1 MEHQFSENQPVKKTI
16 PVNLI
21 FIILF
26 VGTFA
31 ALLVMW
37 FRLNTAMELAEKS
50 KVVDTISPGQ
60 MKIAYVNLDSL
71 NSQYLFISEKS
82 AELEQSAT
90 AAEAKVRAEAAKR
103 QKEVDEL
110 VAYAQNGNLPAD
122 EQATVQNRLGQL
134 QNELAQIQ
142 QQEEQLLMQNEAVM
156 QEELR
161 KKLEVYTADYAKANG
176 WDYIFSYQSTAPLIL
191 FANPIYDLT
200 TEIVK
205 GLNAEYET
213 EKQSKK

>member
-1 MEHQFSENQPVKKTI
+1 MEHQLSENQPVKK
-16 PVNLI
+16 PFAFNLI
-21 FIILF
+21 LVILF
-26 VGTFA
+26 AITFV

-37 FRLNTAMELAEKS
+37 SKLNTAMELAEKS

-71 NSQYLFISEKS
+71 NAQYLFITEKS

-90 AAEAKVRAEAAKR
+90 AAEAKVKAEAAKR
-103 QKEVDEL
+103 QKEVNEL
-110 VAYAQNGNLPAD
+110 VAYAQKGNLPAD
-122 EQATVQNRLGQL
+122 EQATVQNRLSQL
-134 QNELAQIQ
+134 ENELAQIQ
-142 QQEEQLLMQNEAVM
+142 QQEEQILMQNESAL
-156 QEELR
+156 QENLR
-161 KKLEVYTADYAKANG
+161 KKLEVYTANYAKANG

-213 EKQSKK
+213 EKQGN

>member
-1 MEHQFSENQPVKKTI
+1 MKK
-16 PVNLI
+16 PFAFNLI
-21 FIILF
+21 LVILF
-26 VGTFA
+26 AGTFV

-37 FRLNTAMELAEKS
+37 SKLNSALELAEKS

-71 NSQYLFISEKS
+71 NANYLFITEKS
-82 AELEQSAT
+82 AELEKNAT
-90 AAEAKVRAEAAKR
+90 AAEIKVKNEAALR
-103 QKEVDEL
+103 QREVDEL
-110 VAYAQNGNLPAD
+110 IAYAQKGNLPAD

-142 QQEEQLLMQNEAVM
+142 QREEEMLMQSEAAL
-156 QEELR
+156 QEDLR
-161 KKLEVYTADYAKANG
+161 KKLEVYTANYAKANG

-200 TEIVK
+200 SEIVK

-213 EKQSKK
+213 EKQGK

>member
-1 MEHQFSENQPVKKTI
+1 MEHQLSENQPVKK
-16 PVNLI
+16 PFAFNLI
-21 FIILF
+21 LVILF
-26 VGTFA
+26 ALTFV

-37 FRLNTAMELAEKS
+37 SKLNTAMELAEKS

-71 NSQYLFISEKS
+71 NAQYLFITEKS

-90 AAEAKVRAEAAKR
+90 AAEAKVKAEAAKR
-103 QKEVDEL
+103 QKEVNEL
-110 VAYAQNGNLPAD
+110 VAYAQKGNLPAD
-122 EQATVQNRLGQL
+122 EQATVQNRLSQL
-134 QNELAQIQ
+134 ENELAQIQ
-142 QQEEQLLMQNEAVM
+142 QQEEQILMQNESAL
-156 QEELR
+156 QENLR
-161 KKLEVYTADYAKANG
+161 KKLEVYTANYAKANG

-213 EKQSKK
+213 EKQGN

>member
-1 MEHQFSENQPVKKTI
+1 MEHQLSENQPVKK
-16 PVNLI
+16 PFAFNLI
-21 FIILF
+21 LVILF
-26 VGTFA
+26 AITFV

-37 FRLNTAMELAEKS
+37 SKLNTAMELAEKS

-71 NSQYLFISEKS
+71 NAQYLFITEKS

-90 AAEAKVRAEAAKR
+90 AAEAKVKAEAAKR
-103 QKEVDEL
+103 QKEVNEL
-110 VAYAQNGNLPAD
+110 VAYAQKGNLPAD
-122 EQATVQNRLGQL
+122 EQATVQNRLSQL
-134 QNELAQIQ
+134 ENELAQIQ
-142 QQEEQLLMQNEAVM
+142 QQEEQLLMQNESAL
-156 QEELR
+156 QENLR
-161 KKLEVYTADYAKANG
+161 KKLEVYTANYAKANG

-213 EKQSKK
+213 EKQGN

>member
-1 MEHQFSENQPVKKTI
+1 MEPQFSEDKKVKK
-16 PVNLI
+16 PFVFNLI
-21 FIILF
+21 LVILF
-26 VGTFA
+26 AGTFV
-31 ALLVMW
+31 ALMVMW
-37 FRLNTAMELAEKS
+37 SKLNTAMELAEKS

-60 MKIAYVNLDSL
+60 MKIAYVNLDTL
-71 NSQYLFISEKS
+71 NAKYLFISEKS
-82 AELEQSAT
+82 AELEKNAS
-90 AAEAKVRAEAAKR
+90 AAETKVKNEAAMR

-110 VAYAQNGNLPAD
+110 VAYAQKGNLPAD

-142 QQEEQLLMQNEAVM
+142 QREEELLMQNEAAL
-156 QEELR
+156 QEQLR
-161 KKLEVYTADYAKANG
+161 KKLEVYTANYAKANG

-200 TEIVK
+200 GEIVK

-213 EKQSKK
+213 EKQAK

>member
-1 MEHQFSENQPVKKTI
+1 MEHQLSENQPVKK
-16 PVNLI
+16 PFAFNLI
-21 FIILF
+21 LVILF
-26 VGTFA
+26 AITFV
-31 ALLVMW
+31 ALLVIW
-37 FRLNTAMELAEKS
+37 SKLNTAMELAEKS

-71 NSQYLFISEKS
+71 NAQYLFITEKS

-90 AAEAKVRAEAAKR
+90 AAEAKVKAEAAKR
-103 QKEVDEL
+103 QKEVNEL
-110 VAYAQNGNLPAD
+110 VAYAQKGNLPAD
-122 EQATVQNRLGQL
+122 EQATVQNRLSQL
-134 QNELAQIQ
+134 ENELAQIQ
-142 QQEEQLLMQNEAVM
+142 QQEEQILMQNESAL
-156 QEELR
+156 QENLR
-161 KKLEVYTADYAKANG
+161 KKLEVYTANYAKANG

-213 EKQSKK
+213 EKQGN

>member
-1 MEHQFSENQPVKKTI
+1 MKK
-16 PVNLI
+16 PFAFNLI
-21 FIILF
+21 LVILF
-26 VGTFA
+26 AGTFV

-37 FRLNTAMELAEKS
+37 SKLNSALELAEKS

-60 MKIAYVNLDSL
+60 MKVAYVNLDSL
-71 NSQYLFISEKS
+71 NSQYAFITDKS
-82 AELEQSAT
+82 AELEKSAA
-90 AAEAKVRAEAAKR
+90 AAEAKVKAEASKR

-110 VAYAQNGNLPAD
+110 VAYAQRGNLPAD

-142 QQEEQLLMQNEAVM
+142 QREEEMLMQSEAAL
-156 QEELR
+156 QEDLR
-161 KKLEVYTADYAKANG
+161 KKLEVYTANYAKANG

-200 TEIVK
+200 SEIVK

-213 EKQSKK
+213 EKQGK

>member
-1 MEHQFSENQPVKKTI
+1 MEHQLSENKPVKK
-16 PVNLI
+16 PFAFNLI
-21 FIILF
+21 LVILF
-26 VGTFA
+26 AGTFV

-37 FRLNTAMELAEKS
+37 SKLNSAMELAEQS

-71 NSQYLFISEKS
+71 NANYLFITEKS
-82 AELEQSAT
+82 AELEKNAT
-90 AAEAKVRAEAAKR
+90 AAETKVKNEAAMR

-110 VAYAQNGNLPAD
+110 VAYAQRGNLPAD

-142 QQEEQLLMQNEAVM
+142 QREEEMLMQSEATL
-156 QEELR
+156 QEDLR
-161 KKLEVYTADYAKANG
+161 KKLEVYTANYAKANG

-200 TEIVK
+200 SEIVK
-205 GLNAEYET
+205 GLNAEYGT
-213 EKQSKK
+213 EKQGK

>member
-1 MEHQFSENQPVKKTI
+1 MKK
-16 PVNLI
+16 PFAFNLI
-21 FIILF
+21 LVILF
-26 VGTFA
+26 AITFV
-31 ALLVMW
+31 ALLVLW
-37 FRLNTAMELAEKS
+37 SKLNTAMELAEKS

-71 NSQYLFISEKS
+71 NAQYLFITEKS

-90 AAEAKVRAEAAKR
+90 AAEAKVKAEAAKR
-103 QKEVDEL
+103 QKEVNEL
-110 VAYAQNGNLPAD
+110 VAYAQKGNLPAD
-122 EQATVQNRLGQL
+122 EQATVQNRLSQL
-134 QNELAQIQ
+134 ENELAQIQ
-142 QQEEQLLMQNEAVM
+142 QQEEQILMQNESAL
-156 QEELR
+156 QENLR
-161 KKLEVYTADYAKANG
+161 KKLEVYTANYAKANG

-213 EKQSKK
+213 EKQGN

>member
-1 MEHQFSENQPVKKTI
+1 MEHQLSENKSVKK
-16 PVNLI
+16 PFAFNLI
-21 FIILF
+21 LVILF
-26 VGTFA
+26 AGTFV

-37 FRLNTAMELAEKS
+37 SKLNSAMELAEQS

-71 NSQYLFISEKS
+71 NANYLFITEKS
-82 AELEQSAT
+82 AELEKNAT
-90 AAEAKVRAEAAKR
+90 AAETKVKNEAAMR

-110 VAYAQNGNLPAD
+110 VAYAQRGNLPAD

-142 QQEEQLLMQNEAVM
+142 QREEEMLMQSEATL
-156 QEELR
+156 QEDLR
-161 KKLEVYTADYAKANG
+161 KKLEVYTANYAKANG

-200 TEIVK
+200 SEIVK

-213 EKQSKK
+213 EKQGK

>member
-1 MEHQFSENQPVKKTI
+1 MEHQLSENKSVKK
-16 PVNLI
+16 PFAFNLI
-21 FIILF
+21 LVILF
-26 VGTFA
+26 AGTFV

-37 FRLNTAMELAEKS
+37 SKLNSAMELAEQS

-71 NSQYLFISEKS
+71 NANYLFITEKS
-82 AELEQSAT
+82 AELEKNAT
-90 AAEAKVRAEAAKR
+90 AAETKVKNEAAMR

-110 VAYAQNGNLPAD
+110 VAYAQRGNLPAD

-142 QQEEQLLMQNEAVM
+142 QREEEMLMQSEATL
-156 QEELR
+156 QEDLR
-161 KKLEVYTADYAKANG
+161 KKLEVYTASYAKANG

-200 TEIVK
+200 SEIVK

-213 EKQSKK
+213 EKQGK

>member
-1 MEHQFSENQPVKKTI
+1 MEHQLSENKSVKK
-16 PVNLI
+16 PFAFNLI
-21 FIILF
+21 LVILF
-26 VGTFA
+26 AGTFV

-37 FRLNTAMELAEKS
+37 SKLNSALELAEKS

-71 NSQYLFISEKS
+71 NANYLFITEKS
-82 AELEQSAT
+82 AELEKNAT
-90 AAEAKVRAEAAKR
+90 AAEIKVKNEAALR
-103 QKEVDEL
+103 QREVDEL
-110 VAYAQNGNLPAD
+110 IAYAQKGNLPAD

-134 QNELAQIQ
+134 QNELAHIQ
-142 QQEEQLLMQNEAVM
+142 QREEEMLMQSEAAL
-156 QEELR
+156 QEDLR
-161 KKLEVYTADYAKANG
+161 KKLEVYTANYAKANG

-200 TEIVK
+200 SEIVK

-213 EKQSKK
+213 EKQGK

>member
-1 MEHQFSENQPVKKTI
+1 MEPQFSEDKKVKK
-16 PVNLI
+16 PFVFNLI
-21 FIILF
+21 LVILF
-26 VGTFA
+26 AGTFV
-31 ALLVMW
+31 ALMVMW
-37 FRLNTAMELAEKS
+37 SKLNTAMELAEKS

-60 MKIAYVNLDSL
+60 MKIAYVNLDTL
-71 NSQYLFISEKS
+71 NAKYLFITEKS
-82 AELEQSAT
+82 AELEKNAS
-90 AAEAKVRAEAAKR
+90 AAETKVKNEAALR

-110 VAYAQNGNLPAD
+110 IAYAQKGNLPAD

-142 QQEEQLLMQNEAVM
+142 QREEELLMQNEAAL
-156 QEELR
+156 QEQLR
-161 KKLEVYTADYAKANG
+161 KKLEVYTSNYAKANG

-200 TEIVK
+200 GEIVK

-213 EKQSKK
+213 EKQGK

>member
-1 MEHQFSENQPVKKTI
+1 MEHQFSENKPVKK
-16 PVNLI
+16 PFAFNLI
-21 FIILF
+21 LVILF
-26 VGTFA
+26 AATFV

-37 FRLNTAMELAEKS
+37 SKLNTALELAEKS

-60 MKIAYVNLDSL
+60 VKVAYVNLDSL
-71 NSQYLFISEKS
+71 NAQYLFITEKS
-82 AELEQSAT
+82 AELEKSAT
-90 AAEAKVRAEAAKR
+90 VAEAKVKAEAAKR

-110 VAYAQNGNLPAD
+110 VMYAQKGNLPAD
-122 EQATVQNRLGQL
+122 EQATVQGRLGQL

-142 QQEEQLLMQNEAVM
+142 QQEEQLLMQNESAM
-156 QEELR
+156 QEDLR
-161 KKLEVYTADYAKANG
+161 KKLEVFTSNYAKANG

-200 TEIVK
+200 SEIVK

-213 EKQSKK
+213 EKQGK

>member
-1 MEHQFSENQPVKKTI
+1 MEHQFSENKPVKK
-16 PVNLI
+16 PFAFNLI
-21 FIILF
+21 LVILF
-26 VGTFA
+26 AGTFV

-37 FRLNTAMELAEKS
+37 SKLNTAMELAEKS

-60 MKIAYVNLDSL
+60 MKVAYVNLDSL
-71 NSQYLFISEKS
+71 NAQYLFITEKS
-82 AELEQSAT
+82 AELEKNAT
-90 AAEAKVRAEAAKR
+90 AAETKVKNEAALR
-103 QKEVDEL
+103 QREVDEL
-110 VAYAQNGNLPAD
+110 IAYAQKGNLPAD

-142 QQEEQLLMQNEAVM
+142 QREEEMLMQSEAAL
-156 QEELR
+156 QEDLR
-161 KKLEVYTADYAKANG
+161 KKLEVYTANYAKANG

-200 TEIVK
+200 SEIVK

-213 EKQSKK
+213 EKQGK

>member
-1 MEHQFSENQPVKKTI
+1 MEHQLSENKSVKK
-16 PVNLI
+16 PFAFNLI
-21 FIILF
+21 LVILF
-26 VGTFA
+26 AGTFV

-37 FRLNTAMELAEKS
+37 NKLNAALELAEKS

-71 NSQYLFISEKS
+71 NAQYLFITEKS
-82 AELEQSAT
+82 AELEKSAS
-90 AAEAKVRAEAAKR
+90 AAEAKVKGESEKR
-103 QKEVDEL
+103 QKEVDDL
-110 VAYAQNGNLPAD
+110 VLYAQKGNLPAD

-142 QQEEQLLMQNEAVM
+142 QREEEMLIQSEAALQED
-156 QEELR
+156 LR
-161 KKLEVYTADYAKANG
+161 KKLEVYTANYAKANG

-200 TEIVK
+200 SEVVK

-213 EKQSKK
+213 EKQGK

>member
-1 MEHQFSENQPVKKTI
+1 VKK
-16 PVNLI
+16 PFAFNLI
-21 FIILF
+21 LVILF
-26 VGTFA
+26 AGTFV

-37 FRLNTAMELAEKS
+37 SKLNTAMELAEKS

-60 MKIAYVNLDSL
+60 MKVAYVNLDSL
-71 NSQYLFISEKS
+71 NAQYLFITEKS
-82 AELEQSAT
+82 AELEKNAT
-90 AAEAKVRAEAAKR
+90 AAETKVKNEAAMR

-110 VAYAQNGNLPAD
+110 IAYAQKGNLPAD

-142 QQEEQLLMQNEAVM
+142 QREEEMLMQSEAAL
-156 QEELR
+156 QEDLR
-161 KKLEVYTADYAKANG
+161 KKLEVYTANYAKANG

-200 TEIVK
+200 SEIVK

-213 EKQSKK
+213 EKQGK

>member
-1 MEHQFSENQPVKKTI
+1 MEHQLSENQPVKK
-16 PVNLI
+16 PFAFNLI
-21 FIILF
+21 LVILF
-26 VGTFA
+26 AITFV

-37 FRLNTAMELAEKS
+37 SKLNTAMELAEKS

-71 NSQYLFISEKS
+71 NAQYLFITEKS

-90 AAEAKVRAEAAKR
+90 AAEAKVKAEAAKR
-103 QKEVDEL
+103 QKEVNEL
-110 VAYAQNGNLPAD
+110 VAYAQKGNLPAD
-122 EQATVQNRLGQL
+122 EQATVQNRLSQL
-134 QNELAQIQ
+134 ENELAQIQ
-142 QQEEQLLMQNEAVM
+142 QQEEQILMQNESAL
-156 QEELR
+156 QENLR
-161 KKLEVYTADYAKANG
+161 KKLEVYTANYAKANG

-205 GLNAEYET
+205 GLNTEYET
-213 EKQSKK
+213 EKQGN

>member
-1 MEHQFSENQPVKKTI
+1 MEHQFSENKPVKN
-16 PVNLI
+16 PFAFNLI
-21 FIILF
+21 LVILF
-26 VGTFA
+26 AGTFV

-37 FRLNTAMELAEKS
+37 SKLNTAMELAEKS
-50 KVVDTISPGQ
+50 KVVDTISPGE

-71 NSQYLFISEKS
+71 NAQYLFITEKS
-82 AELEQSAT
+82 AELEKNAT
-90 AAEAKVRAEAAKR
+90 AAETKVKNEAALR
-103 QKEVDEL
+103 QREVDEL
-110 VAYAQNGNLPAD
+110 IAYAQKGNLPAD

-142 QQEEQLLMQNEAVM
+142 QREEEMLMQSEAAL
-156 QEELR
+156 QEDLR
-161 KKLEVYTADYAKANG
+161 KKLEVYTANYAKANG

-200 TEIVK
+200 SEIVK

-213 EKQSKK
+213 EKQGK

>member
-1 MEHQFSENQPVKKTI
+1 MEHQLSENKPVIK
-16 PVNLI
+16 PFAFNLI
-21 FIILF
+21 LVILF
-26 VGTFA
+26 AGTFV
-31 ALLVMW
+31 ALMVMW
-37 FRLNTAMELAEKS
+37 SKLNTAMELAEKS

-71 NSQYLFISEKS
+71 NAQYLFISEKS
-82 AELEQSAT
+82 AELEKNAS
-90 AAEAKVRAEAAKR
+90 AAETKVKNEAALR

-110 VAYAQNGNLPAD
+110 IAYAQKGNLPAD

-142 QQEEQLLMQNEAVM
+142 QREEEMLMKSEAALQED
-156 QEELR
+156 LR
-161 KKLEVYTADYAKANG
+161 KKLEVYTANYAKANG

-200 TEIVK
+200 SEIVK

-213 EKQSKK
+213 EKQGK

>member
-1 MEHQFSENQPVKKTI
+1 MEHQLSENKSVKK
-16 PVNLI
+16 PFAFNLI
-21 FIILF
+21 LVILF
-26 VGTFA
+26 AGTFV

-37 FRLNTAMELAEKS
+37 SKLNSAMELAEQS

-71 NSQYLFISEKS
+71 NANYLFITEKS
-82 AELEQSAT
+82 AELEKNAT
-90 AAEAKVRAEAAKR
+90 AAETKVKNEAAMR

-110 VAYAQNGNLPAD
+110 IAYAQRGNLPAD

-142 QQEEQLLMQNEAVM
+142 QREEEMLMQSEATL
-156 QEELR
+156 QEDLR
-161 KKLEVYTADYAKANG
+161 KKLEVYTASYAKANG

-200 TEIVK
+200 SEIVK

-213 EKQSKK
+213 EKQGK

>member
-1 MEHQFSENQPVKKTI
+1 MKK
-16 PVNLI
+16 PFAFNLI
-21 FIILF
+21 LVILF
-26 VGTFA
+26 AGTFV

-37 FRLNTAMELAEKS
+37 SKLNSAMELAEQS

-60 MKIAYVNLDSL
+60 MKVAYVNLDSL
-71 NSQYLFISEKS
+71 NAQYLFITEKS
-82 AELEQSAT
+82 AELEKNAT
-90 AAEAKVRAEAAKR
+90 AAETKVKNEAALR

-110 VAYAQNGNLPAD
+110 IAYAQKGNLPAD

-142 QQEEQLLMQNEAVM
+142 QREEEMLMQSEAAL
-156 QEELR
+156 QEDLR
-161 KKLEVYTADYAKANG
+161 KKLEVYTANYAKANG

-200 TEIVK
+200 SEIVK

-213 EKQSKK
+213 EKQGK

>member
-1 MEHQFSENQPVKKTI
+1 VKK
-16 PVNLI
+16 PFAFNLI
-21 FIILF
+21 LVILF
-26 VGTFA
+26 AITFV
-31 ALLVMW
+31 ALLVIW
-37 FRLNTAMELAEKS
+37 SKLNTAMELAEKS

-71 NSQYLFISEKS
+71 NAQYLFITEKS

-90 AAEAKVRAEAAKR
+90 AAEAKVKAEAAKR
-103 QKEVDEL
+103 QKEVNEL
-110 VAYAQNGNLPAD
+110 VAYAQKGNLPAD
-122 EQATVQNRLGQL
+122 EQATVQNRLSQL
-134 QNELAQIQ
+134 ENELAQIQ
-142 QQEEQLLMQNEAVM
+142 QQEEQILMQNESAL
-156 QEELR
+156 QENLR
-161 KKLEVYTADYAKANG
+161 KKLEVYTANYAKANG

-213 EKQSKK
+213 EKQGN

>member
-1 MEHQFSENQPVKKTI
+1 MEHQLSENQPVKKPI
-16 PVNLI
+16 SVNLV

-26 VGTFA
+26 VGTFV
-31 ALLVMW
+31 ALLFMW
-37 FRLNTAMELAEKS
+37 NKLNTAMELAEKS

-60 MKIAYVNLDSL
+60 MKIAFVNLDSL
-71 NSQYLFISEKS
+71 NAQYLFITEKS
-82 AELEQSAT
+82 AELEKSAI
-90 AAEAKVRAEAAKR
+90 AAEAKVKAEAAKR

-110 VAYAQNGNLPAD
+110 VAYAQNGNLPVD
-122 EQATVQNRLGQL
+122 EQATVQNRLGEL
-134 QNELAQIQ
+134 QNQLAQIQ

-161 KKLEVYTADYAKANG
+161 KKLEDYTSKYANENG

-205 GLNAEYET
+205 GLNADYES
-213 EKQSKK
+213 EKAK